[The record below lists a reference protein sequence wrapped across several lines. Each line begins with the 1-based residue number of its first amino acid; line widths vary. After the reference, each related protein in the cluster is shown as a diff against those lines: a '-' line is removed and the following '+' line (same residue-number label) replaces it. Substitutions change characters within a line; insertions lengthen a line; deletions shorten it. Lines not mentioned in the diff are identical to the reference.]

1 MFIHEIKKTF
11 VIKIKTESKNLK
23 MLKKKKKVPVR
34 FKIKQAKQKAN
45 A

>member
-1 MFIHEIKKTF
+1 
-11 VIKIKTESKNLK
+11 

-45 A
+45 AWF